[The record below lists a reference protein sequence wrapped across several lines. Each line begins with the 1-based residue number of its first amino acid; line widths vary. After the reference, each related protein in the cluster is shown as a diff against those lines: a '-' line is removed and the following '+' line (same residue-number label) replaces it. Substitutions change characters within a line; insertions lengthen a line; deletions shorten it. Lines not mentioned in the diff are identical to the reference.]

1 MPKTA
6 HNNTHS
12 KRKQS
17 RLPGIKRPQ
26 SGYTIFCNK
35 HWDKVKGEVEKS
47 DYDRTQNKQQC
58 VIMKKLSGMW
68 NEMSEKDKKPF
79 ERQAR
84 KDSLRYQK
92 QKGEYLRTQPPRK
105 PRNNPYIYFF
115 KEVQEQIR
123 KQNPELKQSQ
133 VAQEVAKMW
142 DGVRNNP
149 TEMQKYHKLYEEDM
163 QVYQNRMAQH
173 QTM

>member
-1 MPKTA
+1 MPRTPS
-6 HNNTHS
+6 S

-26 SGYTIFCNK
+26 SGYTIFCNRN
-35 HWDKVKGEVEKS
+35 WEQVKQQVEKS
-47 DYDRTQNKQQC
+47 DYDRQKNKQQC
-58 VIMKKLSGMW
+58 VIMKQLSTMW
-68 NEMSEKDKKPF
+68 NGMKDKDKKPF

-115 KEVQEQIR
+115 KDVQLQIR
-123 KQNPELKQSQ
+123 QKNPDLKQSQ
-133 VAQEVAKMW
+133 IAQEVAKMW
-142 DGVRNNP
+142 GGVRNDP
-149 TEMQKYHKLYEEDM
+149 TEMQKYHQLYEKDM
-163 QVYQNRMAQH
+163 QLYQTRMAQH
-173 QTM
+173 LG